1 MQKFNFMEEIKKNEN
16 IVFIWQKNTLKM
28 LLWFENNFV
37 LCSIGQFETYALT
50 LLQWILKN
58 VLQWSNQGFL
68 KGEGLYLYLFFGV
81 LYVYI
86 SFKPNGFTNLWTAN
100 RFRQMEFDILLL
112 NLIHY
117 LIDRAKV
124 LW

>member
-37 LCSIGQFETYALT
+37 LCSIGQFETSALT

-68 KGEGLYLYLFFGV
+68 KGEGWYLYE
-81 LYVYI
+81 
-86 SFKPNGFTNLWTAN
+86 K
-100 RFRQMEFDILLL
+100 
-112 NLIHY
+112 
-117 LIDRAKV
+117 
-124 LW
+124 